1 MRSLAAPRA
10 GLDASSRKRTH
21 ELLQSLL
28 NSFVLAFEV
37 LIRDAPKRHQAPS
50 LEPVSPAVRPLQ
62 LIHTQ
67 HASGQCVSW
76 VPQECRWQ
84 HLTLEQF
91 VVMTRTQRNR
101 FPDSDV
107 GSEVIKPSSYRERRG
122 APLRL
127 MA

>member
-50 LEPVSPAVRPLQ
+50 LEPVSPGVRPLQ
-62 LIHTQ
+62 LIQYPTRLPAMRVLG
-67 HASGQCVSW
+67 ASR
-76 VPQECRWQ
+76 VPVAASNV
-84 HLTLEQF
+84 TA
-91 VVMTRTQRNR
+91 V
-101 FPDSDV
+101 
-107 GSEVIKPSSYRERRG
+107 RG
-122 APLRL
+122 DDQDAEE
-127 MA
+127 